1 MDSLR
6 SFFSKYKTGHITRG
20 LQMSIG
26 VAILFAVTLG
36 PGNKKSI
43 EMAITAEIYAA
54 LCCLAPVSG
63 FAPLVIILC
72 ALVLVILLGFIPA
85 LGYIAIGFG
94 KELSTDKA
102 VTLTVVACVFF
113 FAMHLVRVRFPSIG
127 PIGLL
132 VQVLMSANLTA
143 IYWSSGDP
151 SPLHLVGDAG
161 EYLGY
166 ALGALT
172 VVYYLI
178 VPIPTGTAISSL
190 MVALMG
196 VVEKMNG
203 GSGGGGGGGEKNGD
217 DAGNNKSNKS
227 NGYNGDAA
235 INLESCMAL
244 DSKAGEL
251 LAPLNSLLLASK
263 IDLNVYGRPH
273 IFPTESFRRL
283 HQRIGFLSRLM
294 VHRSRFDRKG
304 IPGIKSLHAA
314 EQVALESI
322 KASLLTAPNSSYIII
337 NSKADAADEE
347 HWNAIRQHH
356 HVLTLEVHAML
367 ALLVDETSTAKREAI
382 MVEGVGGWLLTKALE
397 ELPGCLPNN
406 AAGCKGIS
414 PVDTLDWNFIGSV
427 KAREALQ
434 LAVEEAF
441 KDLETQLETTPY
453 ELHDVDDNGGS
464 AGRFTPSPP
473 QAAAPTPHRHLVSW
487 FLFKM
492 AEATGFH
499 RHMFILSCQT
509 TGAFLVGC
517 ILNFN
522 STTFKA
528 LGDELLWVFFAII
541 NVTVTTYS
549 GALHKA
555 RQRLCGTAVAVAV
568 VSLVTAFNYLV
579 AGLSYKSTPL
589 SLGLSCTLLAIYTG
603 VALATREALNP
614 RFQYAFFIA
623 IWTPLLLF
631 TYDLDGS
638 DSSWGKFGYRLANN
652 MIGVGLVTVFQFVY
666 PVTSRTYIRH
676 TVAEIL
682 KEVACCVD
690 GLVGVLQYEK
700 NQRDK
705 VLFKHN
711 ANIEKN
717 LLTLDQL
724 RGELDLEK
732 EFIFAPP
739 RWFQQGS
746 RLSAQEMQ
754 DRMAPLMLELRSEL
768 VEFFVAAAVANWY
781 VGAGVVNTKNDD
793 DGNIGNASLND
804 YAQSIRA
811 MRLLVLG
818 MKTREEVEKELNA
831 LESSLKQFLANGAL
845 QEDVALAA
853 KAAFARRGIARARK
867 LIICI
872 DRFLE

>member
-1 MDSLR
+1 
-6 SFFSKYKTGHITRG
+6 
-20 LQMSIG
+20 MSIG
-26 VAILFAVTLG
+26 VAILFAVSLG

-43 EMAITAEIYAA
+43 EMALTAEIYAA
-54 LCCLAPVSG
+54 LCCVAPVSG
-63 FAPLVIILC
+63 FAPLAIILC
-72 ALVLVILLGFIPA
+72 ALVVVVLLGFIPA

-94 KELSTDKA
+94 KEASTEKA

-113 FAMHLVRVRFPSIG
+113 FAMHLVRVRSSFLG
-127 PIGLL
+127 TVGLL
-132 VQVLMSANLTA
+132 VQILMSANLTA

-161 EYLGY
+161 EFLGY
-166 ALGALT
+166 ALGALI

-203 GSGGGGGGGEKNGD
+203 GGGGENNGKEAD
-217 DAGNNKSNKS
+217 NT
-227 NGYNGDAA
+227 
-235 INLESCMAL
+235 NLESCMAL

-273 IFPTESFRRL
+273 IFPTESFRVM

-294 VHRSRFDRKG
+294 VHRSRFDRKD

-322 KASLLTAPNSSYIII
+322 KASLLTASTSCIII
-337 NSKADAADEE
+337 NSKTNFADEE

-356 HVLTLEVHAML
+356 HALTLEVHAML
-367 ALLVDETSTAKREAI
+367 ALLVDETSAAKREAI
-382 MVEGVGGWLLTKALE
+382 MVEGVGGWLLTKAME
-397 ELPGCLPNN
+397 DLPGCLPNN

-434 LAVEEAF
+434 TAVEEAF
-441 KDLETQLETTPY
+441 KDLEIQLETTPH
-453 ELHDVDDNGGS
+453 ELHDDDDDNCGSGGTE
-464 AGRFTPSPP
+464 GRVARSPTL
-473 QAAAPTPHRHLVSW
+473 AAAQTPHLHRVSL

-499 RHMFILSCQT
+499 RHMFILCCQT

-528 LGDELLWVFFAII
+528 LGDEVLWVFFAII
-541 NVTVTTYS
+541 TVTVNTYS

-568 VSLVTAFNYLV
+568 VSLVTVFNYLV

-614 RFQYAFFIA
+614 RFQYAFYIA

-638 DSSWGKFGYRLANN
+638 DSSWVKFGYRLANN
-652 MIGVGLVTVFQFVY
+652 MIGIGLVTVFQFVY
-666 PVTSRTYIRH
+666 PITSRIYIRH

-690 GLVGVLQYEK
+690 GLEGVLKYDK
-700 NQRDK
+700 MQRDK

-732 EFIFAPP
+732 DIIFAPP
-739 RWFQQGS
+739 RWFRQGS
-746 RLSAQEMQ
+746 KLSAQEMQ

-781 VGAGVVNTKNDD
+781 VRVGVVNTKNDD
-793 DGNIGNASLND
+793 NGNTSLND
-804 YAQSIRA
+804 YARSIRA
-811 MRLLVLG
+811 MRLLILG
-818 MKTREEVEKELNA
+818 MRTREEVENELNA
-831 LESSLKQFLANGAL
+831 LQSSLKEFLSNKAL
-845 QEDVALAA
+845 QEDIALAA

-872 DRFLE
+872 DRLLE

>member
-1 MDSLR
+1 
-6 SFFSKYKTGHITRG
+6 
-20 LQMSIG
+20 MSIG
-26 VAILFAVTLG
+26 VAILFAVSLG

-43 EMAITAEIYAA
+43 EMALTAEIYAA

-63 FAPLVIILC
+63 FAPLAILLC
-72 ALVLVILLGFIPA
+72 ALALVVLLGFIPA

-94 KELSTDKA
+94 KEASTEKA
-102 VTLTVVACVFF
+102 ATLTVLACVFF
-113 FAMHLVRVRFPSIG
+113 FAMHLVRVRFSSIG
-127 PIGLL
+127 SVGLL
-132 VQVLMSANLTA
+132 VQILMSANLTA

-161 EYLGY
+161 EFLGY
-166 ALGALT
+166 ALGAL
-172 VVYYLI
+172 VAVYYLI
-178 VPIPTGTAISSL
+178 VPIPTGTVISSL

-203 GSGGGGGGGEKNGD
+203 GSGGGDEGGKKNGEEAD
-217 DAGNNKSNKS
+217 NT
-227 NGYNGDAA
+227 
-235 INLESCMAL
+235 NLESCMAL

-263 IDLNVYGRPH
+263 IDLNVYGTPH
-273 IFPTESFRRL
+273 IFPTESFRHM

-294 VHRSRFDRKG
+294 VHRSRFDRQD

-314 EQVALESI
+314 EQVALEYI
-322 KASLLTAPNSSYIII
+322 KASLLTAPTSCIII
-337 NSKADAADEE
+337 NSKTNAADEE
-347 HWNAIRQHH
+347 HWNTIRRHH

-367 ALLVDETSTAKREAI
+367 ALLVNETSAAKREAI

-397 ELPGCLPNN
+397 DLPGCLPNN
-406 AAGCKGIS
+406 AAGCKEIS
-414 PVDTLDWNFIGSV
+414 PVDTLDWNFIGSIE
-427 KAREALQ
+427 AREALQ
-434 LAVEEAF
+434 IAVEEAF
-441 KDLETQLETTPY
+441 KDLEIQLETTPY
-453 ELHDVDDNGGS
+453 ELHDDNDNGGTE
-464 AGRFTPSPP
+464 GRVTSLPP
-473 QAAAPTPHRHLVSW
+473 LAAAQTSHRISL

-528 LGDELLWVFFAII
+528 LGDEVSWVFFAII

-568 VSLVTAFNYLV
+568 VSLVTVFNYLV

-614 RFQYAFFIA
+614 RFQYAFYIA

-638 DSSWGKFGYRLANN
+638 DSSWEKFGYRLANN
-652 MIGVGLVTVFQFVY
+652 MIGIGLVTVFQFVY
-666 PVTSRTYIRH
+666 PITSLIYIRH

-690 GLVGVLQYEK
+690 GLEGVLK
-700 NQRDK
+700 HDKMQRDK

-724 RGELDLEK
+724 RGELDLEN
-732 EFIFAPP
+732 EIIFAPS
-739 RWFQQGS
+739 RFWQGS

-781 VGAGVVNTKNDD
+781 VRAGVVDTKNDD
-793 DGNIGNASLND
+793 NGNTSLND
-804 YAQSIRA
+804 YARLIRA
-811 MRLLVLG
+811 MRLLILG
-818 MKTREEVEKELNA
+818 MRTREEVENELNA
-831 LESSLKQFLANGAL
+831 LQSSLKEFLTNKSL
-845 QEDVALAA
+845 QEDMALAA